1 MELPELKPTL
11 NYDKPQ
17 IISEDDLHWFANCFT
32 LPIAAELARR
42 SNLFPKLVKA
52 LEDAQEQLNDD
63 AEMLSSNWKE
73 DARYAWNASNAIDR
87 LLAEIRQSEQEG
99 GEHDSD

>member
-52 LEDAQEQLNDD
+52 LEDCLSD
-63 AEMLSSNWKE
+63 ADALLSAS
-73 DARYAWNASNAIDR
+73 DGDYARPDEGLVANGKTI
-87 LLAEIRQSEQEG
+87 LAEIRQSEQEG